1 MDASSW
7 HGATQAPMDS
17 ANIVIL
23 RRISTINGL
32 FGAMTPESQRQ
43 RKVHPIS
50 ERKMQKV
57 ALFAQGLRAKRAK
70 DWPIEEAA
78 PSHPQH
84 PPCGRKSPIRYHT
97 TPKRAPCGPQPV
109 SGLARRLTNRA
120 CG

>member
-43 RKVHPIS
+43 RKVQPIS

-57 ALFAQGLRAKRAK
+57 ALFA
-70 DWPIEEAA
+70 
-78 PSHPQH
+78 
-84 PPCGRKSPIRYHT
+84 
-97 TPKRAPCGPQPV
+97 
-109 SGLARRLTNRA
+109 
-120 CG
+120 